1 MCCTYF
7 NTYSD
12 KMISSVRHWDNWLGW
27 QLRWLIRL
35 ITQQTIFCPTCW
47 TPCSFE
53 SSPLLRVLVSDLYR
67 KQLLVGAAVSTH
79 DEDKKR
85 LDLLVQAG
93 VDFVVLVGV
102 VMMYGIPPYYDLLC
116 FKISMSKNC
125 NYCTFLIVIHVIYH
139 TFDFNSNSIA

>member
-1 MCCTYF
+1 M
-7 NTYSD
+7 
-12 KMISSVRHWDNWLGW
+12 
-27 QLRWLIRL
+27 
-35 ITQQTIFCPTCW
+35 
-47 TPCSFE
+47 
-53 SSPLLRVLVSDLYR
+53 LRVLVSDLYR

-102 VMMYGIPPYYDLLC
+102 LMMYGIPPYYDLLC